1 MSSNSRRA
9 AWRCLVTAVC
19 CLATT
24 ACAGASTAAES
35 PPRVTVVSS
44 TNVWGDIAQQVGGQ
58 HVQVTALLS
67 SPAQDP
73 HEYIASARDEL
84 AVSKADVVIENGG
97 GYDDFV
103 DRLLEAVD
111 AHATVIDAV
120 DVSGLSSPSGGR
132 AINEHVWY
140 DLPTAEEVARRMA
153 TAFGHADPPRAAEY
167 HRNAAAF
174 DSSVEPLVHRESMLK
189 RRYDGV
195 RVAVTEPV
203 AEYMLGAIGA
213 VDVTPVQFSAAVEEG
228 NDVSV
233 AALDETLTLLRDH
246 HVAALVY
253 NAQTSD
259 PLTDRAKDAALDSGV
274 PVVAVTETLPDADS
288 YATWMAGNLDDLETA
303 LSNP

>member
-1 MSSNSRRA
+1 
-9 AWRCLVTAVC
+9 
-19 CLATT
+19 
-24 ACAGASTAAES
+24 
-35 PPRVTVVSS
+35 VTVVSS
-44 TNVWGDIAQQVGGQ
+44 TNVWGDIAQQVGGP

-67 SPAQDP
+67 SSAQDP

-103 DRLLEAVD
+103 DRLLEAGD

-120 DVSGLSSPSGGR
+120 DVSGLSSPSVGR
-132 AINEHVWY
+132 GLNEHVWY

-153 TAFGHADPPRAAEY
+153 TAFGDADPPRAAEY
-167 HRNAAAF
+167 HRNAATF
-174 DSSVEPLVHRESMLK
+174 DSSVAPLVRREAML
-189 RRYDGV
+189 RRLYDGV

-203 AEYMLGAIGA
+203 AGYLLGAIGA
-213 VDVTPVQFSAAVEEG
+213 VDETPVKFSAAVEEG

-246 HVAALVY
+246 RVAALVY

-259 PLTDRAKDAALDSGV
+259 PLTERAKNAALDAGV
-274 PVVAVTETLPDADS
+274 PVVAVTETLPDTDS
-288 YATWMAGNLDDLETA
+288 YATWMAGNLDHLETA